1 MHTHKEEEEE
11 KQTLQD
17 MIIHLKGHRIQL
29 IFYADWNRAIGK
41 AVFGINED

>member
-1 MHTHKEEEEE
+1 MKTVTQLKETSTRTHKEEEEEAE

-29 IFYADWNRAIGK
+29 IFYAD
-41 AVFGINED
+41 